1 MLPYLCF
8 LFKIYR
14 RLLLKLKIGVATL
27 CLTEEE
33 WRLNRKIVMGIVLM
47 LFLTLP
53 LVTGISER
61 SNLVEESRSVV
72 KKVGVVKE
80 IGIGVYWD
88 SGCSSPVS
96 FVDWGDIAPGS
107 SKNISVFMRNEGNT
121 SVNLFIYT
129 SNWNP
134 SEAADF
140 VHLTWNYTGE
150 IIEESHVLPATL
162 SLHVHADIRGIST
175 VAFDAN
181 IGVAQES
188 IKTVVSIA
196 MFASISPPTWTVDVD
211 PDALNLKSKGR
222 WVTCY
227 IKVSEGYNVSDIDR
241 TTLALNGTIP
251 VDKFWVDKPLESV
264 VGDYD
269 NDTLS
274 DLMVKFDRQ
283 ALIEYLKTKGIT
295 VAEVTLAIT
304 AEANGISFEATD
316 TIKVI
321 GQ

>member
-1 MLPYLCF
+1 M
-8 LFKIYR
+8 
-14 RLLLKLKIGVATL
+14 
-27 CLTEEE
+27 
-33 WRLNRKIVMGIVLM
+33 LM
-47 LFLTLP
+47 LFLTLT
-53 LVTGISER
+53 LIASISESR
-61 SNLVEESRSVV
+61 SSLVEESGPVV
-72 KKVGVVKE
+72 KEVGEVVE

-96 FVDWGDIAPGS
+96 FVDWGNIAPGS
-107 SKNISVFMRNEGNT
+107 SKNITVFVRNEGNT
-121 SVNLFIYT
+121 SVTLFIYT

-150 IIEESHVLPATL
+150 IIEESHVLPVTF
-162 SLHVHADIRGIST
+162 SLHVDAGIKGIST

-181 IGVAQES
+181 LAVSGSVTTVIS
-188 IKTVVSIA
+188 IPMI
-196 MFASISPPTWTVDVD
+196 ASIIPPTWTLDAD

-227 IKVSEGYNVSDIDR
+227 IEVSEGYNVGDINR
-241 TTLALNGTIP
+241 TTVMLNDTIP
-251 VDKFWVDKPLESV
+251 VDAFWVDKPLESV
-264 VGDYD
+264 IGDYD
-269 NDTLS
+269 NDTIS

-283 ALIEYLKTKGIT
+283 ALIECLKTKGIT
-295 VAEVTLAIT
+295 GVEVTLTIT
-304 AEANGISFEATD
+304 GEANGISFEVTD